1 MMKLGSYATVLAL
14 FFLSSCSSAPKPIE
28 VKTVP
33 IERPAPVIQEPDPV
47 ALRDIKWYIVTE
59 ENFPQLMEEFKSKNI
74 NPVLFAL
81 TDDGYEA
88 LSLNFADIKR
98 YIDDKN
104 GVLLGYKEYYQGAED
119 GSEGN

>member
-1 MMKLGSYATVLAL
+1 MYL
-14 FFLSSCSSAPKPIE
+14 
-28 VKTVP
+28 
-33 IERPAPVIQEPDPV
+33 
-47 ALRDIKWYIVTE
+47 VTE
-59 ENFPQLMEEFKSKNI
+59 ENFPQIKEEVKSRNI
-74 NPVLFAL
+74 NTVLFAL

>member
-1 MMKLGSYATVLAL
+1 
-14 FFLSSCSSAPKPIE
+14 
-28 VKTVP
+28 VKT
-33 IERPAPVIQEPDPV
+33 IEIQRPAPVIPNPDPV
-47 ALRDIKWYIVTE
+47 SLRDIKWYIVNE
-59 ENFPQLMEEFKSKNI
+59 ENFTAVIEDLKSKNI

-104 GVLLGYKEYYQGAED
+104 GVLLGYKEYYEEVPKDAKPTE
-119 GSEGN
+119 

>member
-59 ENFPQLMEEFKSKNI
+59 ENFPKLIEEFN
-74 NPVLFAL
+74 A
-81 TDDGYEA
+81 
-88 LSLNFADIKR
+88 
-98 YIDDKN
+98 
-104 GVLLGYKEYYQGAED
+104 
-119 GSEGN
+119 